1 MQIEEFLKH
10 KENLEK
16 KLTEL
21 VTKEVAIFKE
31 NTGYAPSD
39 IEVSVFSTRTM
50 GDPKPVFTVGQV
62 SVTITF

>member
-10 KENLEK
+10 KEDLEK
-16 KLTEL
+16 RLTGL
-21 VTKEVAIFKE
+21 IAKEVTIFKE